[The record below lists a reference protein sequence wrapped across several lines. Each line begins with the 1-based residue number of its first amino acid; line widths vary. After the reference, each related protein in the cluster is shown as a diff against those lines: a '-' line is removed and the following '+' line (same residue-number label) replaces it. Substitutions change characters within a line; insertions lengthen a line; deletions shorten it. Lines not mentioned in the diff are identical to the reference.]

1 MQFKSFTQYVTEET
15 KSITVAWG
23 RYNPPTIGHEKL
35 MKTVAKIGRGETFRI
50 YASQTYQNQKDKEGY
65 FKDPIPYR
73 DKIKIMRKMFPKY
86 ARNIMYTPKI
96 RTMFDL
102 MNTLYEEGF
111 TKVTI
116 VAGSDRVTEYE
127 VTLNRYN
134 NKKGKH
140 GFYNFDGGVNVV
152 SAGERDADA
161 DNASGMSA
169 SKLRKYAAANDLNNF
184 TKGLVKGYSD
194 AQGLFN
200 AVRKGMGL
208 KESYDYRSHIQL
220 ESVSQEREKYVNG
233 ELYKEGDLVVVKE
246 NDQIGT
252 VLFCGSNYV
261 LVEMNGGKYRKWI
274 NDIERLPD
282 AMQVEGKE
290 DPDIGHKKGS
300 QPASYHAGLKKSTK
314 QKRDA
319 QFRKQAKMD
328 DDDPSAYK
336 PAPGDKEAKTKP
348 SKHTKK
354 FKQMYGEQQV
364 DRAKAKID
372 REKKRDAVKHDR
384 MLDRARIRDTLA
396 KNRKTNAKS

>member
-35 MKTVAKIGRGETFRI
+35 MDTVAKIGKGGTFRI
-50 YASQTYQNQKDKEGY
+50 YASQTHQNQRDKEGY
-65 FKDPIPYR
+65 YKDPIPYR
-73 DKIKIMRKMFPKY
+73 NKIKIMRKMFPKY
-86 ARNIMYTPKI
+86 ARNIMFAPKI

-102 MNTLYEEGF
+102 MSTLYDEGF

-161 DNASGMSA
+161 DGASGMSA
-169 SKLRKYAAANDLNNF
+169 SKLRKYAAANDLKNF
-184 TKGLVKGYSD
+184 TKGLVRGYGD

-200 AVRKGMGL
+200 TVRKGMGL
-208 KESYDYRSHIQL
+208 KESYEFRSHIQL
-220 ESVSQEREKYVNG
+220 EPVSEEREEYVNG
-233 ELYKEGDLVVVKE
+233 NLYKEGDLVVVKE

-252 VLFCGSNYV
+252 ILFCGSNYV

-274 NDIERLPD
+274 SDIERLPD
-282 AMQVEGKE
+282 AMQEGRE

-319 QFRKQAKMD
+319 QFKRQAKMD
-328 DDDPSAYK
+328 DDNPAAYK
-336 PAPGDKEAKTKP
+336 PAPGDKTAKTKL

-354 FKQMYGEQQV
+354 FKQMYGEKMNQ
-364 DRAKAKID
+364 DRAKARIE
-372 REKKRDAVKHDR
+372 REKQADKRKHDR
-384 MLDRARIRDTLA
+384 MLDRARLRDTLK
-396 KNRKTNAKS
+396 KNRSTTA

>member
-336 PAPGDKEAKTKP
+336 PAPGDKEAKTKL

-372 REKKRDAVKHDR
+372 REKERDADKHDR

>member
-1 MQFKSFTQYVTEET
+1 VQFKSFTQYVTEET

-35 MKTVAKIGRGETFRI
+35 MKTVAKIGKGGTFRI

-65 FKDPIPYR
+65 YKDPLPYK

-102 MNTLYEEGF
+102 MSTLYKEGF
-111 TKVTI
+111 TNVTI

-140 GFYNFDGGVNVV
+140 GFYNFDGGVNAV
-152 SAGERDADA
+152 S
-161 DNASGMSA
+161 NGMP
-169 SKLRKYAAANDLNNF
+169 
-184 TKGLVKGYSD
+184 KGIKD
-194 AQGLFN
+194 AQKLFN
-200 AVRKGMGL
+200 DVRKGMGL

-220 ESVSQEREKYVNG
+220 EPVSEKREEYVNG

-252 VLFCGSNYV
+252 ILFCGSNYV

-290 DPDIGHKKGS
+290 DPDIGDRKGS
-300 QPASYHAGLKKSTK
+300 QPAIYHKGLKKSTK

-364 DRAKAKID
+364 DRAKDKIE

-384 MLDRARIRDTLA
+384 MLDRARIRDTLK
-396 KNRKTNAKS
+396 KNRETNAKS

>member
-372 REKKRDAVKHDR
+372 REKKRDADKHDR
-384 MLDRARIRDTLA
+384 MLDRARIRDALA
-396 KNRKTNAKS
+396 KNRETNAKS

>member
-1 MQFKSFTQYVTEET
+1 M
-15 KSITVAWG
+15 
-23 RYNPPTIGHEKL
+23 
-35 MKTVAKIGRGETFRI
+35 
-50 YASQTYQNQKDKEGY
+50 YA
-65 FKDPIPYR
+65 
-73 DKIKIMRKMFPKY
+73 
-86 ARNIMYTPKI
+86 PKI

-102 MNTLYEEGF
+102 MSALYKEGF

-161 DNASGMSA
+161 DGATGMSA
-169 SKLRKYAAANDLNNF
+169 SKLRKYAAANDLKNF
-184 TKGLVKGYSD
+184 TKGLVKGYGD

-200 AVRKGMGL
+200 TVRKGMGL
-208 KESYDYRSHIQL
+208 KESYEFRSHIQL
-220 ESVSQEREKYVNG
+220 EPVSEEREAYVSG
-233 ELYKEGDLVVVKE
+233 DLYKEGDLVVVKE

-252 VLFCGSNYV
+252 ILFCGSNYV
-261 LVEMNGGKYRKWI
+261 LVEMNGGKFRKWI
-274 NDIERLPD
+274 SDIERLPD
-282 AMQVEGKE
+282 AMQEGRE

-319 QFRKQAKMD
+319 QFKRQAKMD
-328 DDDPSAYK
+328 DDNPAAYK
-336 PAPGDKEAKTKP
+336 PAPGDKTAKTKT

-354 FKQMYGEQQV
+354 FKQMYGEKINQ
-364 DRAKAKID
+364 DRAKARIE
-372 REKKRDAVKHDR
+372 REKKADERKHDR
-384 MLDRARIRDTLA
+384 MMDRARLRDTLR
-396 KNRKTNAKS
+396 KNRSTTA

>member
-1 MQFKSFTQYVTEET
+1 M
-15 KSITVAWG
+15 
-23 RYNPPTIGHEKL
+23 N
-35 MKTVAKIGRGETFRI
+35 TVAKIGKGSFRI
-50 YASQTYQNQKDKEGY
+50 YASQTHQNQKDKEGY
-65 FKDPIPYR
+65 YKDPLPYR

-111 TKVTI
+111 TSVTI

-161 DNASGMSA
+161 DGASGMSA
-169 SKLRKYAAANDLNNF
+169 SKLRKYAAANDLKSF
-184 TKGLVKGYSD
+184 TKGLIRGYSD

-208 KESYDYRSHIQL
+208 KESYEFRSHIQL
-220 ESVSQEREKYVNG
+220 ESVSQEREEYVNG
-233 ELYKEGDLVVVKE
+233 DLYKEGDLVVVKE

-252 VLFCGSNYV
+252 ILFCGSNYV
-261 LVEMNGGKYRKWI
+261 LIEMNGGKFRKWI
-274 NDIERLPD
+274 SDIERLPD
-282 AMQVEGKE
+282 AMQEGRE
-290 DPDIGHKKGS
+290 DPDIGKKKGS
-300 QPASYHAGLKKSTK
+300 QPAIYHKGLSKSTK
-314 QKRDA
+314 QKRDTHFKKGA
-319 QFRKQAKMD
+319 AKD

-336 PAPGDKEAKTKP
+336 PAPGDADAKTKP

-354 FKQMYGEQQV
+354 FKQMYGEKINQ
-364 DRAKAKID
+364 DRAKAKIE
-372 REKKRDAVKHDR
+372 REKKADKRKHDS
-384 MLDRARIRDTLA
+384 MLDRARLRDTLK
-396 KNRKTNAKS
+396 KNRSTKA

>member
-1 MQFKSFTQYVTEET
+1 VQFKSFTQYVTEET

-35 MKTVAKIGRGETFRI
+35 MKTVAKIGKGGTFRI

-65 FKDPIPYR
+65 YKDPLPYK

-102 MNTLYEEGF
+102 MSTLYKEGF
-111 TKVTI
+111 TNVTI

-140 GFYNFDGGVNVV
+140 GFYNFDGGVNAV
-152 SAGERDADA
+152 SAGQRDPDGEG
-161 DNASGMSA
+161 ASGMSA
-169 SKLRKYAAANDLNNF
+169 SKLRAAAADNDFQAFSNGMP
-184 TKGLVKGYSD
+184 KGIKD
-194 AQGLFN
+194 AQKLFN
-200 AVRKGMGL
+200 DVRKGMGL

-220 ESVSQEREKYVNG
+220 EPVSEKREEYVNG

-252 VLFCGSNYV
+252 ILFCGSNYV

-290 DPDIGHKKGS
+290 DPDIGDRKGS
-300 QPASYHAGLKKSTK
+300 QPAIYHKGLKKSTK

-364 DRAKAKID
+364 DRAKDKIE

-384 MLDRARIRDTLA
+384 MLDRARIRDTLK
-396 KNRKTNAKS
+396 KNRETNAKS

>member
-15 KSITVAWG
+15 KDLTVAWG

-35 MKTVAKIGRGETFRI
+35 FSAVNKVASGNSFRI
-50 YASQTYQNQKDKEGY
+50 YASQTNKPKT
-65 FKDPIPYR
+65 DPLDY
-73 DKIKIMRKMFPKY
+73 KTKVKYLRKMFPRY
-86 ARNIMYTPKI
+86 ARSIMYAPKV
-96 RTMFDL
+96 RTLFDL
-102 MNTLYEEGF
+102 LTTCYNEGF
-111 TKVTI
+111 TRLTI
-116 VAGSDRVTEYE
+116 VAGSDRVKEYE
-127 VTLNRYN
+127 VLANKYN
-134 NKKGKH
+134 NRKGRH
-140 GFYNFDGGVNVV
+140 GFYNFEGGVTVV
-152 SAGERDADA
+152 SAGQRDPDGEG
-161 DNASGMSA
+161 ASGMSA
-169 SKLRKYAAANDLNNF
+169 SKLRAAAEKNDF
-184 TKGLVKGYSD
+184 QAFSSGMPKGFKE
-194 AQGLFN
+194 AQKLFN
-200 AVRKGMGL
+200 DVRKGMGL
-208 KESYDYRSHIQL
+208 KESYDYRSHVQL
-220 ESVSQEREKYVNG
+220 ESVSDKREEYVNG

-290 DPDIGHKKGS
+290 DPDIGDKKGS
-300 QPASYHAGLKKSTK
+300 QPAIYHKGLKKSTK

-372 REKKRDAVKHDR
+372 REKERDADKHDR

>member
-65 FKDPIPYR
+65 YKDPIPYR

-336 PAPGDKEAKTKP
+336 PAPGDKEAKTKL

-372 REKKRDAVKHDR
+372 REKERDADKHDR

>member
-15 KSITVAWG
+15 KDLTVAWG

-35 MKTVAKIGRGETFRI
+35 FAVVNKVASGNSFRV
-50 YASQTYQNQKDKEGY
+50 YASQTQIPKT
-65 FKDPIPYR
+65 DPLDY
-73 DKIKIMRKMFPKY
+73 KTKVKYLRKMFPKY
-86 ARNIMYTPKI
+86 ARSIMYVPKV
-96 RTMFDL
+96 RTLFDML
-102 MNTLYEEGF
+102 TTCYDEGF
-111 TKVTI
+111 TRLTI
-116 VAGSDRVTEYE
+116 VAGSDRVKEYE
-127 VTLNRYN
+127 VLANKYN
-134 NKKGKH
+134 NKKGRH
-140 GFYNFDGGVNVV
+140 GFYNFEGGVTVV
-152 SAGERDADA
+152 SAGQRDPDA
-161 DNASGMSA
+161 KGASGMSA
-169 SKLRKYAAANDLNNF
+169 SKLKAAAAKNDF
-184 TKGLVKGYSD
+184 QTFSKGIPKGFKD
-194 AQGLFN
+194 TQKLFN
-200 AVRKGMGL
+200 DVRKGMGL

-220 ESVSQEREKYVNG
+220 ESVSEKREEYVNG
-233 ELYKEGDLVVVKE
+233 DLYKEGDLVVVKE

-290 DPDIGHKKGS
+290 DPDIGDKKGS
-300 QPASYHAGLKKSTK
+300 QPAIYHKGLKKSTK

-336 PAPGDKEAKTKP
+336 PAPGDKEAKTKT

-372 REKKRDAVKHDR
+372 REKARDADKHDR
-384 MLDRARIRDTLA
+384 MLDRARIRDTLK
-396 KNRKTNAKS
+396 KNRETNAKS